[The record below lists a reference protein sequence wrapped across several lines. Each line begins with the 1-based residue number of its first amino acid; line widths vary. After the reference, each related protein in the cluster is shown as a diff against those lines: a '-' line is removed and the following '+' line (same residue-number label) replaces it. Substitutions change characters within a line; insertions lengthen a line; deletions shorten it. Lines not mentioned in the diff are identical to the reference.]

1 MDDEVKEESLEF
13 QEQEKLYN
21 DVEDKIWKSLQ
32 LYADCEES
40 YEVYKAGLPEP
51 CLTKK
56 EVEED
61 SMSAKVNKKELQAQL
76 VSQPTKEAKNRWLD
90 QLKVTNE
97 ASEAESE
104 IDDAR
109 VKVTF
114 DEGQKDVTVQ
124 DI

>member
-1 MDDEVKEESLEF
+1 MSIKKYQEDFQIINEAYYLYVMDDEVKEESLEF

-61 SMSAKVNKKELQAQL
+61 SMSAKVNKDDLQAQL
-76 VSQPTKEAKNRWLD
+76 VS
-90 QLKVTNE
+90 
-97 ASEAESE
+97 
-104 IDDAR
+104 
-109 VKVTF
+109 
-114 DEGQKDVTVQ
+114 
-124 DI
+124 